1 MLGSSVASTGDLNG
15 NVQRLRRELGQ
26 VKFVAEVDDVGVR
39 LGDPV
44 ALLPLLN
51 HSLLKFSRHVAKHI
65 TQCGFELS
73 GKTDQRFVEA
83 AFKLFRDHLNVKT
96 ALTPAHF
103 LNQGYAER
111 KVLLLCDVVGVC
123 KKLHNEGVRKER
135 LAALKATRTDAS
147 VSRLSVPSS
156 RKSPDVK
163 VVRGGSDLRQVL
175 VPRHSPTAS
184 DGAQQSQH
192 PVTRNGP
199 SPNRRSASPPTS
211 AGPDR
216 GHGMSSTTDTSPAP
230 ADPSHPWLAW
240 PSTPSPATQAQP
252 PLQQQQEQVHQ
263 VQAHQQHQQVQEQQ
277 QQQQRHR
284 TQQQQQRPQTPP
296 ARLPHHSPSSNPS
309 SLGSHQRLQPHHQP
323 QQRSPAELCDG
334 DSGTPGLELTFNPL
348 ASPEGGSVQAWF
360 MNPAYSTAA
369 GTGTDASA
377 WGQGQ
382 QQSWDDAGVEGYRQ
396 PAAWLNEQLPSS
408 SRLQFGQQQRPWSAA
423 GATTS
428 AAAAAAAPLWEP
440 TASDWAQHGGLGS
453 VEDYQ
458 PTIDWNKRPSPP
470 AHTRP
475 RDGGSLAG
483 SAEEGLDSGSGS
495 DDGRLTTGIPSHAHK
510 GLASDGGIS
519 ESLAHDQTSR
529 QHDSSSAVHG
539 SAQPQHL
546 QQQQQQQQPNKLVP
560 PHILVH
566 RYDQHA
572 SNVQDPA
579 SPQPAEATESTPL
592 QQGGQRSSNR
602 SRQHQPHQTQFATTA
617 QQQQQQQQQPDPP
630 QADMCE
636 DSSSCDVQD
645 SRLGKLQQQQQQADT
660 HAAGRTTAAQ
670 PPRAGDGAHAHAHVA
685 SLEGGIPPLP
695 SWPSVQGPAEAH
707 PHSATQPA
715 PLHPMPPPQ
724 RGGPLHSNRPTLHF
738 APTALQQ
745 QQRERHHSLSDNS
758 PPQLPTHPSSRARV
772 VAHSDGQPSLT
783 YPNTRSSNNNT
794 AAATM
799 PVTAASLHAGAAGQP
814 LQQRHGMAAA
824 THEGGS
830 VQQQPRQPRQ
840 LLMVAELRAS
850 QDAGVCEVQRALRA
864 AEEAL
869 GGQIRRLQ
877 DRLSSAEE
885 MLEQSRA
892 EAQSTRTTMTATVA
906 ILEGRIRFLE
916 CEPRP
921 HAAQQGR
928 GSVRGGPS
936 PERAHETPAH
946 ESPAGSGQQ
955 QYQHPG
961 MGSGQAGQQH
971 TAHAVSAARQAHA
984 QQHAAP
990 AGKSASDGVQA
1001 QAGQAHA
1008 GQPGE
1013 GAFTAYSNALYQQH
1027 PQPGMPHASLQQQM
1041 QPQQQLQHWPSAVH
1055 RTSSTTPS
1063 QSFRDARLL
1072 HMRSSLADQPPPTT
1086 ADSQAAPLSNPAAD
1100 PYLEHHSARLPHS
1113 ASESNGQSRS
1123 RPSSGSQGSTGRLFV
1138 AHPTPMPTP
1147 SFKFRPSELMQ
1158 QAADAAADMGQGNPE
1173 AMQPSQADS
1182 SSASQS
1188 QQQIQGGSVTVTRH
1202 APDTHATARP
1212 DPARHQEQHHHQQ
1225 GPSMY
1230 NGQVPRYSAGE
1241 RFDPAFA
1248 LPQSVA
1254 APPSSVSTAASL
1266 RAARHSAT
1274 PLPMQQLHAAPTAGS
1289 NSRDSH
1295 ASHPSPALLQ
1305 QQQQQQHRPPP
1316 LQPAQTPAH
1325 HQGLSPAG
1333 AAAAAAKGRP
1343 VSILQQHAAA
1353 APARAWSS
1361 STGRLEVPVQHAT
1374 PLSTPQQ
1381 PAARVGARV
1390 AGSQSADAALHGD
1403 GVRSVPP
1410 VSSGSTDELI
1420 SSLYSRYTDA
1430 QAFLSSLRRT

>member
-252 PLQQQQEQVHQ
+252 PLQQQQEQVH
-263 VQAHQQHQQVQEQQ
+263 
-277 QQQQRHR
+277 
-284 TQQQQQRPQTPP
+284 
-296 ARLPHHSPSSNPS
+296 
-309 SLGSHQRLQPHHQP
+309 
-323 QQRSPAELCDG
+323 
-334 DSGTPGLELTFNPL
+334 
-348 ASPEGGSVQAWF
+348 QAWF

-1295 ASHPSPALLQ
+1295 ANTCTSPGSLT
-1305 QQQQQQHRPPP
+1305 R
-1316 LQPAQTPAH
+1316 
-1325 HQGLSPAG
+1325 G
-1333 AAAAAAKGRP
+1333 AAAAAKGRP
-1343 VSILQQHAAA
+1343 VSILQQHATA